1 MNMKKRDL
9 YYERIPTKLLR
20 EDIRLLGTFLGR
32 VIKDQEGDK
41 FFKLVEKL
49 RLISK
54 NSLFDKNKG
63 KAFLKTSNEI
73 KKLNS
78 LQTFKVTRAFS
89 HILNLMNLAESLDAS
104 RKLNEYDNPYFK
116 NKNQNLFVEDII
128 EALIKNKKISNN
140 KIYEQAKNLNIGIVL
155 TAHPTEVKRRTLI
168 QKYANLIDLLEQRH
182 LYKKYPSK
190 ITEIDRKL
198 YSEIAIIWKT
208 DELKRS
214 KPSPLDEAKWGLA
227 VIEDSLWD
235 TVPRVYKRLND
246 IFRKNLKKDLPRDFN
261 PIQFGSWMGGD
272 RDGNPNVTAEIT
284 KKVIL
289 YSRWQAAKLY
299 EKELTKLIQNLSMK
313 ECSPKIRKVT
323 GKTFEPYRVYLR
335 PIRDKIRSTHQLIED
350 HLTKKIPLDKNK
362 LLQDKNEILKP
373 LREVRES
380 LNLNKGQHI
389 GNADL
394 LDLIR
399 RVRCFG
405 VNLAK
410 LDIRQESSRHDK
422 LLKEIFKKKYEI
434 NYSNLKENNKINYLN
449 NLIKQKK
456 YFLDKLKITD
466 KENKEVWNTFKQIS
480 KEPSQCLGAY
490 VISMTSKASD
500 ILSVYFLQKQANT
513 KHFLR
518 VVPLFETLDDLRNAK
533 DIMENLFKLSWY
545 KKLINNK
552 QEIMIGYSDS
562 SKDAGKLSAS
572 WHQYKLQEEL
582 RDIAKK
588 YKIDLVFFHGRGGS
602 AGRGG
607 GPIQATLKSQPSN
620 TVNGKIRITDQGE
633 VIQQKYGY
641 KPLAEYNLCS
651 YIGAVM
657 DASLNPPPKSKENWR
672 DLIEK
677 MSEISTSAYRKN
689 LNQSEDFIRY
699 FKLVTPHK
707 SLGKLAIGS
716 RPTKRKN
723 IDNIQSLRA
732 IPWVFAWT
740 QIRLMLP
747 GWLGTTEAL
756 RYGSIKKFKNTLTDM
771 EKNWP
776 FFISTMDILDMVKSK
791 VDPEIS
797 VVYENNLADD
807 SLKRIGKKLR
817 FQFKTL
823 VKLHNKITPKE
834 VIKERKEFR
843 KALFVRNNYTDMLN
857 ILQASIMN
865 KLNNKKNNKLD
876 INFLNDALMT
886 SIAGIS
892 AAMKNTG

>member
-1 MNMKKRDL
+1 MKKRDL

-20 EDIRLLGTFLGR
+20 EDIRFLGTFLGK
-32 VIKDQEGDK
+32 VIKDQEGEA
-41 FFKLVEKL
+41 FFKIVERL
-49 RLISK
+49 RLLSKNTLLDKQKSKVFLKISK
-54 NSLFDKNKG
+54 
-63 KAFLKTSNEI
+63 EI
-73 KKLNS
+73 KKLPPE
-78 LQTFKVTRAFS
+78 LTFKITRAFL

-104 RKLNEYDNPYFK
+104 RKLNEHNNPYFK
-116 NKNQNLFVEDII
+116 NKNQNLFIEDII
-128 EALIKNKKISNN
+128 EGLFKNKSISNS
-140 KIYEQAKNLNIGIVL
+140 KIYEQAKNLDIGIVL

-168 QKYANLIDLLEQRH
+168 QKYANLIDLMEQRH

-190 ITEIDRKL
+190 VVEIDRKL
-198 YSEIAIIWKT
+198 YTEITIIWKT

-214 KPSPLDEAKWGLA
+214 KPSPLDEARWGLA

-235 TVPRVYKRLND
+235 TIPKVYKRLND
-246 IFRKNLKKDLPRDFN
+246 IFRKNLNKDLPRGFN

-272 RDGNPNVTAEIT
+272 RDGNPNVTAQVT

-289 YSRWQAAKLY
+289 FSRWQAAKLY
-299 EKELTKLIQNLSMK
+299 EKELTKLIQDLSMK
-313 ECSPKIRKVT
+313 ECSSKIKKIT

-335 PIRDKIRSTHQLIED
+335 PIRDKIRSTYKIIEN
-350 HLTKKIPLDKNK
+350 HLNNHEPLKEDE

-373 LREVRES
+373 LRDIRES
-380 LNLNKGQHI
+380 LNSNNSQHI
-389 GNADL
+389 ANSDL

-405 VNLAK
+405 INLAR
-410 LDIRQESSRHDK
+410 LDIRQESSRHEQ
-422 LLKEIFKKKYEI
+422 LLNEILKKKSKI
-434 NYSNLKENNKINYLN
+434 NFSNLNEQKKISLLN

-456 YFLDKLKITD
+456 YFLDKLNIIN
-466 KENKEVWNTFKQIS
+466 KENKEVWDTFKQIS
-480 KEPSQCLGAY
+480 KEPAQCLGAY

-500 ILSVYFLQKQANT
+500 ILAVYFLQKQAQT
-513 KHFLR
+513 KELLR
-518 VVPLFETLDDLRNAK
+518 VVPLFETLDDLKNAK
-533 DIMENLFKLSWY
+533 DVMENLFKLSWY
-545 KKLINNK
+545 RKLIKNQ
-552 QEIMIGYSDS
+552 QEVMIGYSDS

-582 RDIAKK
+582 RDLAKK

-657 DASLNPPPKSKENWR
+657 DASLNPPPRSKKNWR
-672 DLIEK
+672 NLIEK

-699 FKLVTPHK
+699 FKTVTPHK

-723 IDNIQSLRA
+723 VDNIQSLRA

-747 GWLGTTEAL
+747 AWLGTTEAL
-756 RYGSIKKFKNTLTDM
+756 RYGSIKKYSKTLTDM

-776 FFISTMDILDMVKSK
+776 YFVSTMDILDMVISK

-797 VVYENNLADD
+797 IIYENNLADD
-807 SLKRIGKKLR
+807 ALKRIGKKLR
-817 FQFKTL
+817 FQFDAL

-843 KALFVRNNYTDMLN
+843 KALFIRNNYTEMLN
-857 ILQASIMN
+857 ILQANIMN
-865 KLNNKKNNKLD
+865 KINNRKYKKQDKK
-876 INFLNDALMT
+876 FLNDALMT

>member
-1 MNMKKRDL
+1 MKKRDL

-20 EDIRLLGTFLGR
+20 EDIRFLGTILGK
-32 VIKDQEGDK
+32 VIKDQEGDV
-41 FFKLVEKL
+41 FFKIVERL
-49 RLISK
+49 RLLSKNTLLDKQKSKVFIKISK
-54 NSLFDKNKG
+54 
-63 KAFLKTSNEI
+63 EI
-73 KKLNS
+73 QKLS
-78 LQTFKVTRAFS
+78 PELTFKITRAFL

-104 RKLNEYDNPYFK
+104 RKLNEHNNPYFK
-116 NKNQNLFVEDII
+116 SKNQNLFIEDII
-128 EALIKNKKISNN
+128 EGLFKNKNISNS
-140 KIYEQAKNLNIGIVL
+140 KIYEQAKNLDIGIVL

-168 QKYANLIDLLEQRH
+168 QKYANLIDLMEQRH
-182 LYKKYPSK
+182 LFKKYPSK
-190 ITEIDRKL
+190 IVEIDRKL
-198 YSEIAIIWKT
+198 YTEITIIWKT

-214 KPSPLDEAKWGLA
+214 KPSPLDEARWGLA

-235 TVPRVYKRLND
+235 TIPKVYKRLND
-246 IFRKNLKKDLPRDFN
+246 IFRKNLNKDLPRGFN

-272 RDGNPNVTAEIT
+272 RDGNPNVTAQVT

-289 YSRWQAAKLY
+289 FSRWQAAKLY
-299 EKELTKLIQNLSMK
+299 EKELTKLIQDLSMK
-313 ECSPKIRKVT
+313 ECSSKIKKVT

-335 PIRDKIRSTHQLIED
+335 PIRDKIRSTYQIIEN
-350 HLTKKIPLDKNK
+350 HLNNHEPLKEDE

-373 LREVRES
+373 LRDIRES
-380 LNLNKGQHI
+380 LNSNNSQHI
-389 GNADL
+389 ANSDL

-405 VNLAK
+405 INLAR
-410 LDIRQESSRHDK
+410 LDIRQESSRHEQ
-422 LLKEIFKKKYEI
+422 LLNEILKKKYKI
-434 NYSNLKENNKINYLN
+434 NFSNLNEEKKINILN

-456 YFLDKLKITD
+456 YFLNKLNITN
-466 KENKEVWNTFKQIS
+466 KENKEVWDTFKQIS
-480 KEPSQCLGAY
+480 KEPTQCLGAY

-500 ILSVYFLQKQANT
+500 ILAVYFLQKQAQT
-513 KHFLR
+513 RELLR
-518 VVPLFETLDDLRNAK
+518 VVPLFETLDDLKNAK
-533 DIMENLFKLSWY
+533 DVMENLFKLSWY
-545 KKLINNK
+545 RKLIKNQ
-552 QEIMIGYSDS
+552 QEVMIGYSDS

-582 RDIAKK
+582 RDLARK

-651 YIGAVM
+651 YIGSVM
-657 DASLNPPPKSKENWR
+657 DASLNPPPRSKKNWR
-672 DLIEK
+672 NLIEK

-699 FKLVTPHK
+699 FKTVTPHK

-723 IDNIQSLRA
+723 VDNIQSLRA

-747 GWLGTTEAL
+747 AWLGTTEAL
-756 RYGSIKKFKNTLTDM
+756 RYGSIKKYSKTLTDM

-776 FFISTMDILDMVKSK
+776 YFVSTMDILDMVISK

-797 VVYENNLADD
+797 IIYENNLADKA
-807 SLKRIGKKLR
+807 LKRIGKKLR
-817 FQFKTL
+817 FQFDAL

-843 KALFVRNNYTDMLN
+843 KALFIRNNYTEMLN
-857 ILQASIMN
+857 ILQANIMN
-865 KLNNKKNNKLD
+865 KINNRKYKKQDKK
-876 INFLNDALMT
+876 FLNDALMT

>member
-1 MNMKKRDL
+1 MKKRDL

-20 EDIRLLGTFLGR
+20 EDIRFLGTFLGK
-32 VIKDQEGDK
+32 VIKDQEGEA
-41 FFKLVEKL
+41 FFKIVERL
-49 RLISK
+49 RLLSKNTLLDKQKSKVFLKISK
-54 NSLFDKNKG
+54 
-63 KAFLKTSNEI
+63 EI
-73 KKLNS
+73 KKLPPE
-78 LQTFKVTRAFS
+78 LTFKITRAFL

-104 RKLNEYDNPYFK
+104 RKLNEHNNPYFK
-116 NKNQNLFVEDII
+116 NKNQNLFIEDII
-128 EALIKNKKISNN
+128 EGLFKNKSISNS
-140 KIYEQAKNLNIGIVL
+140 KIYEQAKNLDIGIVL

-168 QKYANLIDLLEQRH
+168 QKYANLIDLMEQRH

-190 ITEIDRKL
+190 VVEIDRKL
-198 YSEIAIIWKT
+198 YTEITIIWKT

-214 KPSPLDEAKWGLA
+214 KPSPLDEARWGLA

-235 TVPRVYKRLND
+235 TIPKVYKRLND
-246 IFRKNLKKDLPRDFN
+246 IFRKNLNKDLPRGFN

-272 RDGNPNVTAEIT
+272 RDGNPNVTAQVT

-289 YSRWQAAKLY
+289 FSRWQAAKLY
-299 EKELTKLIQNLSMK
+299 EKELTKLIQDLSMK
-313 ECSPKIRKVT
+313 ECSPKIKKIT

-335 PIRDKIRSTHQLIED
+335 PIRDKIRSTYKIIEN
-350 HLTKKIPLDKNK
+350 HLNNHEPLKEDE

-373 LREVRES
+373 LRDIRES
-380 LNLNKGQHI
+380 LNSNNSQHI
-389 GNADL
+389 ANSDL

-405 VNLAK
+405 INLAR
-410 LDIRQESSRHDK
+410 LDIRQESSRHEQ
-422 LLKEIFKKKYEI
+422 LLNEILKKKSKI
-434 NYSNLKENNKINYLN
+434 NYSNLNEQKKISLLN

-456 YFLDKLKITD
+456 YFLDKLNIIN
-466 KENKEVWNTFKQIS
+466 KENKEVWDTFKQIS
-480 KEPSQCLGAY
+480 KEPAQCLGAY

-500 ILSVYFLQKQANT
+500 ILAVYFLQKQAQT
-513 KHFLR
+513 KELLR
-518 VVPLFETLDDLRNAK
+518 VVPLFETLDDLKNAK
-533 DIMENLFKLSWY
+533 DVMENLFKLSWY
-545 KKLINNK
+545 RKLIKNQ
-552 QEIMIGYSDS
+552 QEVMIGYSDS

-582 RDIAKK
+582 RDLAKK

-651 YIGAVM
+651 YIGSVM
-657 DASLNPPPKSKENWR
+657 DASLNPPPRSKKNWR
-672 DLIEK
+672 NLIEK

-699 FKLVTPHK
+699 FKTVTPHK

-723 IDNIQSLRA
+723 VDNIQSLRA

-747 GWLGTTEAL
+747 AWLGTTEAL
-756 RYGSIKKFKNTLTDM
+756 RYGSIKKYSKTLTDM

-776 FFISTMDILDMVKSK
+776 YFVSTMDILDMVISK

-797 VVYENNLADD
+797 IIYENNLADD
-807 SLKRIGKKLR
+807 ALKRIGKKLR
-817 FQFKTL
+817 FQFDAL

-843 KALFVRNNYTDMLN
+843 KALFIRNNYTEMLN
-857 ILQASIMN
+857 ILQANIMN
-865 KLNNKKNNKLD
+865 KINNRKYKKQDKK
-876 INFLNDALMT
+876 FLNDALMT

>member
-1 MNMKKRDL
+1 MKKRDL

-32 VIKDQEGDK
+32 VIRDQEGLTFYK
-41 FFKLVEKL
+41 IVERL
-49 RLISK
+49 RLLSK
-54 NSLFDKNKG
+54 NTLLDKNKS
-63 KAFLKTSNEI
+63 KVFLKVSKEV
-73 KKLNS
+73 KKLKPKDIFR
-78 LQTFKVTRAFS
+78 LTRSFS

-104 RKLNEYDNPYFK
+104 RKLNEYENPYFK
-116 NKNQNLFVEDII
+116 NKNQNIFIEDII
-128 EALIKNKKISNN
+128 KNLFKNRNISNN
-140 KIYEQAKNLNIGIVL
+140 KIYEQATKLNIGIVL

-168 QKYANLIDLLEQRH
+168 QKYANLIELMEQRH

-190 ITEIDRKL
+190 ILEIDRKI
-198 YSEIAIIWKT
+198 YTEITVIWKT

-235 TVPRVYKRLND
+235 TIPKVYKRLND
-246 IFRKNLKKDLPRDFN
+246 IFRKNLGKDLPRGYN

-272 RDGNPNVTAEIT
+272 RDGNPNVTADIT

-289 YSRWQAAKLY
+289 FSRWQAAKLY
-299 EKELTKLIQNLSMK
+299 EKELTKLIQDLSMK
-313 ECSPKIRKVT
+313 ECSPKIKKIA
-323 GKTFEPYRVYLR
+323 GNSFEPYRVYLR
-335 PIRDKIRSTHQLIED
+335 PIRDKIRLTYQLIEK
-350 HLTKKIPLDKNK
+350 HLNNNKSLNEKK
-362 LLQDKNEILKP
+362 LLKDKNEILKP

-380 LNLNKGQHI
+380 LNLNRGQHI
-389 GNADL
+389 ANADL

-405 VNLAK
+405 INLAR
-410 LDIRQESSRHDK
+410 LDIRQESSRHQK
-422 LLKEIFKKKYEI
+422 LIADVLNKKY
-434 NYSNLKENNKINYLN
+434 KINFSSLSESKKINLLN
-449 NLIKQKK
+449 LLIKQKK
-456 YFLDKLKITD
+456 YFINNLKIKHKD
-466 KENKEVWNTFKQIS
+466 NKEVWNTFKQIS
-480 KEPSQCLGAY
+480 KEPEQCMGAY

-500 ILSVYFLQKQANT
+500 ILSVYFLQKQAET
-513 KHFLR
+513 KNLLR
-518 VVPLFETLDDLRNAK
+518 VVPLFETLDDLKNAK
-533 DIMENLFKLSWY
+533 SVMENIFKLSWY
-545 KKLINNK
+545 RRLINHK
-552 QEIMIGYSDS
+552 QEVMIGYSDS

-582 RDIAKK
+582 RNLAKK

-607 GPIQATLKSQPSN
+607 GPIQATLKSQPAN

-657 DASLNPPPKSKENWR
+657 DASLNPPPKSKKNWR
-672 DLIEK
+672 VLIEK
-677 MSEISTSAYRKN
+677 MSEIATSAYRKN

-699 FKLVTPHK
+699 FKTVTPHK

-716 RPTKRKN
+716 RPAKRKN
-723 IDNIQSLRA
+723 VDNIQSLRA

-747 GWLGTTEAL
+747 AWLGTTEAL
-756 RYGSIKKFKNTLTDM
+756 RYGSIKKFSKTLTDM

-776 FFISTMDILDMVKSK
+776 YFVSTMDILDMVITK

-797 VVYENNLADD
+797 IIYENNLAD
-807 SLKRIGKKLR
+807 SALKRIGKKLR
-817 FQFKTL
+817 FQFDAL

-834 VIKERKEFR
+834 VFKERKEFR
-843 KALFVRNNYTDMLN
+843 KALFIRNNYTETLN
-857 ILQASIMN
+857 ILQATIMN
-865 KLNNKKNNKLD
+865 KINNNKYKKLD
-876 INFLNDALMT
+876 KKFIDDALMT

>member
-1 MNMKKRDL
+1 MKKRDL

-32 VIKDQEGDK
+32 VIRDQEGLTFYK
-41 FFKLVEKL
+41 IVERL
-49 RLISK
+49 RLLSK
-54 NSLFDKNKG
+54 NTLLDKNKS
-63 KAFLKTSNEI
+63 KVFLKVSKEV
-73 KKLNS
+73 KKLKPKDI
-78 LQTFKVTRAFS
+78 FRVTRSFS

-104 RKLNEYDNPYFK
+104 RKLNEYENPYFK
-116 NKNQNLFVEDII
+116 NKNQNIFIEDIVKN
-128 EALIKNKKISNN
+128 LFKNKNISNN
-140 KIYEQAKNLNIGIVL
+140 KIYKQATKLDIGIVL

-168 QKYANLIDLLEQRH
+168 QKYANLIELMEQRH

-190 ITEIDRKL
+190 ILEIDRKI
-198 YSEIAIIWKT
+198 YTEITVIWKT

-235 TVPRVYKRLND
+235 TIPKVYKRLND
-246 IFRKNLKKDLPRDFN
+246 IFRKNLGKDLPRGYS

-272 RDGNPNVTAEIT
+272 RDGNPNVTADIT

-289 YSRWQAAKLY
+289 FSRWQAAKLY
-299 EKELTKLIQNLSMK
+299 EKELTKLIQDLSMK
-313 ECSPKIRKVT
+313 ECSPKIKKIT
-323 GKTFEPYRVYLR
+323 GNSFEPYRVYLR
-335 PIRDKIRSTHQLIED
+335 PIRDKIRLTYQLIEK
-350 HLTKKIPLDKNK
+350 HLNNNESLNEKK
-362 LLQDKNEILKP
+362 LLKDKNEILKP

-380 LNLNKGQHI
+380 LNLNRGQHI
-389 GNADL
+389 ANADL

-405 VNLAK
+405 INLAR
-410 LDIRQESSRHDK
+410 LDIRQESTRHQK
-422 LLKEIFKKKYEI
+422 LIADVLDKKY
-434 NYSNLKENNKINYLN
+434 KINFSSLSESKKINLLN
-449 NLIKQKK
+449 LLIKQKK
-456 YFLDKLKITD
+456 YFINNLKIKHKD
-466 KENKEVWNTFKQIS
+466 NKEVWNTFKQIS
-480 KEPSQCLGAY
+480 KEPEQCMGAY

-500 ILSVYFLQKQANT
+500 ILSVYFLQKQAET
-513 KHFLR
+513 KNLLR
-518 VVPLFETLDDLRNAK
+518 VVPLFETLDDLKNAK
-533 DIMENLFKLSWY
+533 SVMENIFKLSWY
-545 KKLINNK
+545 RRLINHK
-552 QEIMIGYSDS
+552 QEVMIGYSDS

-582 RDIAKK
+582 RNLAKK

-607 GPIQATLKSQPSN
+607 GPIQATLKSQPAN

-657 DASLNPPPKSKENWR
+657 DASLNPPPKSKKNWR
-672 DLIEK
+672 ELIEK
-677 MSEISTSAYRKN
+677 MSEIATSAYRKN

-699 FKLVTPHK
+699 FKTVTPHK

-723 IDNIQSLRA
+723 VDNIQSLRA

-747 GWLGTTEAL
+747 AWLGTTEAL
-756 RYGSIKKFKNTLTDM
+756 RYGSIKKFSKTLTDM

-776 FFISTMDILDMVKSK
+776 YFVSTMDILDMVITK

-797 VVYENNLADD
+797 IIYENNLAD
-807 SLKRIGKKLR
+807 SALKRIGKKLR
-817 FQFKTL
+817 FQFDAL

-834 VIKERKEFR
+834 ILKERKKFR
-843 KALFVRNNYTDMLN
+843 KALFIRNNYTETLN
-857 ILQASIMN
+857 ILQANIMN
-865 KLNNKKNNKLD
+865 KINNNKYKKLD
-876 INFLNDALMT
+876 KKFLDDALMT

>member
-1 MNMKKRDL
+1 MKKRDL

-32 VIKDQEGDK
+32 VIRDQEGLAFYK
-41 FFKLVEKL
+41 IVERL
-49 RLISK
+49 RLLSK
-54 NSLFDKNKG
+54 NTLLDKNKS
-63 KAFLKTSNEI
+63 KVFLKVSKEV
-73 KKLNS
+73 KKLKPKDI
-78 LQTFKVTRAFS
+78 FRVTRSFS

-104 RKLNEYDNPYFK
+104 RKLNEYENPYFK
-116 NKNQNLFVEDII
+116 NKNQNIFIEDII
-128 EALIKNKKISNN
+128 KNLFKNRNISNN
-140 KIYEQAKNLNIGIVL
+140 KIYKQATKLDIGIVL

-168 QKYANLIDLLEQRH
+168 QKYANLIELMEQRH

-190 ITEIDRKL
+190 ILEIDRKI
-198 YSEIAIIWKT
+198 YTEITVIWKT

-235 TVPRVYKRLND
+235 TIPKVYKRLND
-246 IFRKNLKKDLPRDFN
+246 IFRKNLGKDLPRGYN

-272 RDGNPNVTAEIT
+272 RDGNPNVTADVT

-289 YSRWQAAKLY
+289 FSRWQAAKLY
-299 EKELTKLIQNLSMK
+299 EKELTKLIQDLSMK
-313 ECSPKIRKVT
+313 ECSLKIKKIA
-323 GKTFEPYRVYLR
+323 GNSFEPYRVYLR
-335 PIRDKIRSTHQLIED
+335 PIRDKIRLTYQLIEK
-350 HLTKKIPLDKNK
+350 HLNNNKSLNEKK
-362 LLQDKNEILKP
+362 LLTDKNEILKP

-380 LNLNKGQHI
+380 LNLNRGQHI
-389 GNADL
+389 ANADL

-405 VNLAK
+405 INLAR
-410 LDIRQESSRHDK
+410 LDIRQESSRHQK
-422 LLKEIFKKKYEI
+422 LISDVLNKKY
-434 NYSNLKENNKINYLN
+434 KINFSSLSESKKINLLN
-449 NLIKQKK
+449 SLIKQKK
-456 YFLDKLKITD
+456 YFINNLKIKHKD
-466 KENKEVWNTFKQIS
+466 NKEVWNTFKQIS
-480 KEPSQCLGAY
+480 KEPEQCMGAY

-500 ILSVYFLQKQANT
+500 ILSVYFLQKQAET
-513 KHFLR
+513 KNLLR
-518 VVPLFETLDDLRNAK
+518 VVPLFETLDDLKNAK
-533 DIMENLFKLSWY
+533 SVMENIFKLSWY
-545 KKLINNK
+545 RRLINHK
-552 QEIMIGYSDS
+552 QEVMIGYSDS

-582 RDIAKK
+582 RNLAKK

-607 GPIQATLKSQPSN
+607 GPIQATLKSQPAN

-657 DASLNPPPKSKENWR
+657 DASLNPPPKSKKNWR
-672 DLIEK
+672 VLIEK
-677 MSEISTSAYRKN
+677 MSEIATSSYRKN

-699 FKLVTPHK
+699 FKTVTPHK

-716 RPTKRKN
+716 RPAKRKN
-723 IDNIQSLRA
+723 VDNIQSLRA

-747 GWLGTTEAL
+747 AWLGTTEAL
-756 RYGSIKKFKNTLTDM
+756 RYGSIKKFSKTLTDM

-776 FFISTMDILDMVKSK
+776 YFVSTMDILDMVITK

-797 VVYENNLADD
+797 IIYENNLAD
-807 SLKRIGKKLR
+807 SALKRIGKKLR
-817 FQFKTL
+817 FQFDAL

-834 VIKERKEFR
+834 VFKERKEFR
-843 KALFVRNNYTDMLN
+843 KALFIRNNYTETLN
-857 ILQASIMN
+857 ILQATIMN
-865 KLNNKKNNKLD
+865 KINNNKYKKLD
-876 INFLNDALMT
+876 KKFIDDALMT

>member
-1 MNMKKRDL
+1 MKKRDL

-32 VIKDQEGDK
+32 VIKDQEGED
-41 FFKLVEKL
+41 FFNIVEKL
-49 RLISK
+49 RLLSK
-54 NSLFDKNKG
+54 NTLLDKNK
-63 KAFLKTSNEI
+63 KKVFSKISKEI
-73 KKLNS
+73 KRLNP
-78 LQTFKVTRAFS
+78 QKTFKITRSFS

-104 RKLNEYDNPYFK
+104 RKLNEYENPYFK
-116 NKNQNLFVEDII
+116 NKNQNLFIEDII
-128 EALIKNKKISNN
+128 KNLFKNKKISNN

-168 QKYANLIDLLEQRH
+168 QKYANLIKLTEERH
-182 LYKKYPSK
+182 LFKKYPSK
-190 ITEIDRKL
+190 IIEIDRKI
-198 YSEIAIIWKT
+198 YTEITIIWKT

-235 TVPRVYKRLND
+235 TIPKVYKRLND
-246 IFRKNLKKDLPRDFN
+246 IFRKNLKKDLPRGFN

-272 RDGNPNVTAEIT
+272 RDGNPNVTSEVT

-289 YSRWQAAKLY
+289 FSRWQAAKLY
-299 EKELTKLIQNLSMK
+299 EKEFTKLIQDLSMK
-313 ECSPKIRKVT
+313 ECSTQIQKVT

-335 PIRDKIRSTHQLIED
+335 PIRDKIRLTHQSIEN
-350 HLTKKIPLDKNK
+350 HLTKNVPLINNR
-362 LLQDKNEILKP
+362 LLQDKNEILQP
-373 LREVRES
+373 LRIVRDS
-380 LNLNKGQHI
+380 LNLNHGQLI
-389 GNADL
+389 ANSDL

-405 VNLAK
+405 INLAK
-410 LDIRQESSRHDK
+410 VDIRQESSRHEK
-422 LLKEIFKKKYEI
+422 LVNFSINKKF
-434 NYSNLKENNKINYLN
+434 NINYLN
-449 NLIKQKK
+449 LNENKKLNLLNKLIKQKK
-456 YFLDKLKITD
+456 YFIDRLIIRD

-480 KEPSQCLGAY
+480 KEPDQCLGAY
-490 VISMTSKASD
+490 IISMTSKASD
-500 ILSVYFLQKQANT
+500 ILSVYLLQKQAQT
-513 KHFLR
+513 KNLLR
-518 VVPLFETLDDLRNAK
+518 VVPLFETLEDLKNAK
-533 DIMENLFKLSWY
+533 DIMQSLFKLSWY
-545 KKLINNK
+545 RKLINNK
-552 QEIMIGYSDS
+552 QEVMIGYSDS

-582 RDIAKK
+582 RNLAKK

-607 GPIQATLKSQPSN
+607 GPIQATLKSQPAN

-657 DASLNPPPKSKENWR
+657 DASLNPPPKSKKKWR
-672 DLIEK
+672 DLIQK

-699 FKLVTPHK
+699 FKTVTPHK

-723 IDNIQSLRA
+723 VDNIQSLRA

-747 GWLGTTEAL
+747 AWLGTTEAL
-756 RYGSIKKFKNTLTDM
+756 RYGSIKKFSKTLTDM

-776 FFISTMDILDMVKSK
+776 YFVSTMDILDMVISK

-797 VVYENNLADD
+797 IIYENNLADEA
-807 SLKRIGKKLR
+807 LKRIGKKLR
-817 FQFKTL
+817 FQFKAL

-834 VIKERKEFR
+834 VFKERKEFR
-843 KALFVRNNYTDMLN
+843 KALFIRNNYTEMLN
-857 ILQASIMN
+857 ILQANIMN
-865 KLNNKKNNKLD
+865 KINNKKYKELD
-876 INFLNDALMT
+876 KKFLDDALMT

>member
-1 MNMKKRDL
+1 MKKRDL

-32 VIKDQEGDK
+32 VIRDQEGLTFYK
-41 FFKLVEKL
+41 IVERL
-49 RLISK
+49 RLLSK
-54 NSLFDKNKG
+54 NTLLDKNKS
-63 KAFLKTSNEI
+63 KVFLKVSKEV
-73 KKLNS
+73 KKLKPKDI
-78 LQTFKVTRAFS
+78 FRVTRSFS

-104 RKLNEYDNPYFK
+104 RKLNEYENPYFK
-116 NKNQNLFVEDII
+116 NKNQNIFIEDII
-128 EALIKNKKISNN
+128 KNLFKDRNISNK
-140 KIYEQAKNLNIGIVL
+140 KIYEQATKLDIGIVL

-168 QKYANLIDLLEQRH
+168 QKYANLIELMEQRH

-190 ITEIDRKL
+190 ILEIDRKI
-198 YSEIAIIWKT
+198 YTEITVIWKT

-235 TVPRVYKRLND
+235 TIPKVYKRLND
-246 IFRKNLKKDLPRDFN
+246 IFRKNLGKDLPRGYS

-272 RDGNPNVTAEIT
+272 RDGNPNVTADIT

-289 YSRWQAAKLY
+289 FSRWQAAKLY
-299 EKELTKLIQNLSMK
+299 EKELTKLIQDLSMK
-313 ECSPKIRKVT
+313 ECSPKIKKIT
-323 GKTFEPYRVYLR
+323 GNSFEPYRVYLR
-335 PIRDKIRSTHQLIED
+335 PIRDKIRLTYQLIEK
-350 HLTKKIPLDKNK
+350 HLNNNESLNEKK
-362 LLQDKNEILKP
+362 LLKDKNEILKP

-380 LNLNKGQHI
+380 LNLNRGQHI
-389 GNADL
+389 ANADL

-405 VNLAK
+405 INLAR
-410 LDIRQESSRHDK
+410 LDIRQESSRHQK
-422 LLKEIFKKKYEI
+422 LIADVLNKKY
-434 NYSNLKENNKINYLN
+434 KINFSILSESKKINLLN
-449 NLIKQKK
+449 LLIKQKK
-456 YFLDKLKITD
+456 YFINNLKIKHKD
-466 KENKEVWNTFKQIS
+466 NKEVWNTFKQIS
-480 KEPSQCLGAY
+480 KEPEQCMGAY

-500 ILSVYFLQKQANT
+500 ILSVYFLQKQAET
-513 KHFLR
+513 KNLLR
-518 VVPLFETLDDLRNAK
+518 VVPLFETLDDLKNAK
-533 DIMENLFKLSWY
+533 SVMENIFKLSWY
-545 KKLINNK
+545 RKLINHK
-552 QEIMIGYSDS
+552 QEVMIGYSDS

-582 RDIAKK
+582 RNLAKK

-607 GPIQATLKSQPSN
+607 GPIQATLKSQPAN

-657 DASLNPPPKSKENWR
+657 DASLNPPPKSKKNWR
-672 DLIEK
+672 ELIEK
-677 MSEISTSAYRKN
+677 MSEIATSAYRKN

-699 FKLVTPHK
+699 FKTVTPHK

-723 IDNIQSLRA
+723 VDNIQSLRA

-747 GWLGTTEAL
+747 AWLGTTEAL
-756 RYGSIKKFKNTLTDM
+756 RYGSIKKFSKTLTDM

-776 FFISTMDILDMVKSK
+776 YFVSTMDILDMVITK

-797 VVYENNLADD
+797 IIYENNLAD
-807 SLKRIGKKLR
+807 SALKRIGKKLR
-817 FQFKTL
+817 FQFDAL

-834 VIKERKEFR
+834 VFKERKEFR
-843 KALFVRNNYTDMLN
+843 KALFIRNNYTETLN
-857 ILQASIMN
+857 ILQANIMN
-865 KLNNKKNNKLD
+865 KINNNKYKKLD
-876 INFLNDALMT
+876 KKFLDDALMT

>member
-313 ECSPKIRKVT
+313 ECSPKIRKAT

-362 LLQDKNEILKP
+362 LLKDKNEILKP

-434 NYSNLKENNKINYLN
+434 NYSNLKENKKINYLN

-776 FFISTMDILDMVKSK
+776 FFISTMDILDMVISK

>member
-1 MNMKKRDL
+1 MKKRDL

-32 VIKDQEGDK
+32 VIRDQEGLAFYK
-41 FFKLVEKL
+41 IVERL
-49 RLISK
+49 RLLSK
-54 NSLFDKNKG
+54 NTLLDKNKS
-63 KAFLKTSNEI
+63 KVFLKVSKEV
-73 KKLNS
+73 KKLKPKDIFR
-78 LQTFKVTRAFS
+78 LTRSFS

-104 RKLNEYDNPYFK
+104 RKLNEYENPYFK
-116 NKNQNLFVEDII
+116 NKNQNIFIEDII
-128 EALIKNKKISNN
+128 KNLFKNRNISNN
-140 KIYEQAKNLNIGIVL
+140 KIYEQATKLDIGIVL

-168 QKYANLIDLLEQRH
+168 QKYANLIELMEQRH

-190 ITEIDRKL
+190 ILEIDRKI
-198 YSEIAIIWKT
+198 YTEITVIWKT

-235 TVPRVYKRLND
+235 TIPKVYKRLND
-246 IFRKNLKKDLPRDFN
+246 IFRKNLGKDLPRGYN

-272 RDGNPNVTAEIT
+272 RDGNPNVTADVT

-289 YSRWQAAKLY
+289 FSRWQAAKLY
-299 EKELTKLIQNLSMK
+299 EKELTKLIQDLSMK
-313 ECSPKIRKVT
+313 ECSPKIKKIA
-323 GKTFEPYRVYLR
+323 GNSFEPYRVYLR
-335 PIRDKIRSTHQLIED
+335 PIRDKIRLTYQLIEK
-350 HLTKKIPLDKNK
+350 HLNNNKSLNEKK
-362 LLQDKNEILKP
+362 LLTDKNEILKP

-380 LNLNKGQHI
+380 LNLNRGQHI
-389 GNADL
+389 ANADL

-405 VNLAK
+405 INLAR
-410 LDIRQESSRHDK
+410 LDIRQESSRHQK
-422 LLKEIFKKKYEI
+422 LISDVLNKKY
-434 NYSNLKENNKINYLN
+434 KINFSSLSESKKINLLN
-449 NLIKQKK
+449 SLIKQKK
-456 YFLDKLKITD
+456 YFINNLKIKHKD
-466 KENKEVWNTFKQIS
+466 NKEVWNTFKQIS
-480 KEPSQCLGAY
+480 KEPEQCMGAY

-500 ILSVYFLQKQANT
+500 ILSVYFLQKQAET
-513 KHFLR
+513 KNLLR
-518 VVPLFETLDDLRNAK
+518 VVPLFETLDDLKNAK
-533 DIMENLFKLSWY
+533 SVMENIFKLSWY
-545 KKLINNK
+545 RRLINHK
-552 QEIMIGYSDS
+552 QEVMIGYSDS

-582 RDIAKK
+582 RNLAKK

-607 GPIQATLKSQPSN
+607 GPIQATLKSQPAN

-657 DASLNPPPKSKENWR
+657 DASLNPPPKSKKNWR
-672 DLIEK
+672 ELIEK
-677 MSEISTSAYRKN
+677 MSEIATSSYRKN

-699 FKLVTPHK
+699 FKTVTPHK

-716 RPTKRKN
+716 RPAKRKN
-723 IDNIQSLRA
+723 VDNIQSLRA

-747 GWLGTTEAL
+747 AWLGTTEAL
-756 RYGSIKKFKNTLTDM
+756 RYGSIKKFSKTLTDM

-776 FFISTMDILDMVKSK
+776 YFVSTMDILDMVITK

-797 VVYENNLADD
+797 IIYENNLAD
-807 SLKRIGKKLR
+807 SALKRIGKKLR
-817 FQFKTL
+817 FQFDAL

-834 VIKERKEFR
+834 VFKERKEFR
-843 KALFVRNNYTDMLN
+843 KALFIRNNYTETLN
-857 ILQASIMN
+857 ILQATIMN
-865 KLNNKKNNKLD
+865 KINNNKYKKLD
-876 INFLNDALMT
+876 KKFIDDALMT

>member
-1 MNMKKRDL
+1 MKKRDL

-32 VIKDQEGDK
+32 VIRDQEGLAFYK
-41 FFKLVEKL
+41 IVERL
-49 RLISK
+49 RLLSK
-54 NSLFDKNKG
+54 NTLLDKNKS
-63 KAFLKTSNEI
+63 KVFLKVSKEV
-73 KKLNS
+73 KKLKPKDIFR
-78 LQTFKVTRAFS
+78 LTRSFS

-104 RKLNEYDNPYFK
+104 RKLNEYENPYFK
-116 NKNQNLFVEDII
+116 NKNQNIFIEDII
-128 EALIKNKKISNN
+128 KNLFKNRNISNN
-140 KIYEQAKNLNIGIVL
+140 KIYEQATKLDIGIVL

-168 QKYANLIDLLEQRH
+168 QKYANLIELMEQRH
-182 LYKKYPSK
+182 LYKKYPTK
-190 ITEIDRKL
+190 ILEIDRKI
-198 YSEIAIIWKT
+198 YTEITVIWKT

-235 TVPRVYKRLND
+235 TIPKVYKRLND
-246 IFRKNLKKDLPRDFN
+246 IFRKNLGKDLPRGYN

-272 RDGNPNVTAEIT
+272 RDGNPNVTADVT

-289 YSRWQAAKLY
+289 FSRWQAAKLY
-299 EKELTKLIQNLSMK
+299 EKELTKLIQDLSMK
-313 ECSPKIRKVT
+313 ECSPKIKKIA
-323 GKTFEPYRVYLR
+323 GNSFEPYRVYLR
-335 PIRDKIRSTHQLIED
+335 PIRDKIRLTYQLIEK
-350 HLTKKIPLDKNK
+350 HLNNNKSLNEKK
-362 LLQDKNEILKP
+362 LLTDKNEILKP

-380 LNLNKGQHI
+380 LNLNRGQHI
-389 GNADL
+389 ANADL

-405 VNLAK
+405 INLAR
-410 LDIRQESSRHDK
+410 LDIRQESSRHQK
-422 LLKEIFKKKYEI
+422 LISDVLNKKY
-434 NYSNLKENNKINYLN
+434 KINFSSLSESKKINLLN
-449 NLIKQKK
+449 LLIKQKK
-456 YFLDKLKITD
+456 YFINNLKIKHKD
-466 KENKEVWNTFKQIS
+466 NKEVWNTFKQIS
-480 KEPSQCLGAY
+480 KEPEQCMGAY

-500 ILSVYFLQKQANT
+500 ILSVYFLQKQAET
-513 KHFLR
+513 KNLLR
-518 VVPLFETLDDLRNAK
+518 VVPLFETLDDLKNAK
-533 DIMENLFKLSWY
+533 SVMENIFKLSWY
-545 KKLINNK
+545 RRLINHK
-552 QEIMIGYSDS
+552 QEVMIGYSDS

-582 RDIAKK
+582 RNLAKK

-607 GPIQATLKSQPSN
+607 GPIQATLKSQPAN

-657 DASLNPPPKSKENWR
+657 DASLNPPPKSKKNWR
-672 DLIEK
+672 KLIEK
-677 MSEISTSAYRKN
+677 MSEIATSAYRKN

-699 FKLVTPHK
+699 FKTVTPHK

-723 IDNIQSLRA
+723 VDNIQSLRA

-747 GWLGTTEAL
+747 AWLGTTEAL
-756 RYGSIKKFKNTLTDM
+756 RYGSIKKFSKTLTDM

-776 FFISTMDILDMVKSK
+776 YFVSTMDILDMVITK

-797 VVYENNLADD
+797 VIYENNLAD
-807 SLKRIGKKLR
+807 SALKRIGKKLR
-817 FQFKTL
+817 FQFDAL

-834 VIKERKEFR
+834 VFKERKEFR
-843 KALFVRNNYTDMLN
+843 KALFIRNNYTETLN
-857 ILQASIMN
+857 ILQATIMN
-865 KLNNKKNNKLD
+865 KINNNKYKKLD
-876 INFLNDALMT
+876 KKFLDDALMT

>member
-1 MNMKKRDL
+1 MKKRDL

-32 VIKDQEGDK
+32 VIRDQEGLAFYK
-41 FFKLVEKL
+41 IVERL
-49 RLISK
+49 RLLSK
-54 NSLFDKNKG
+54 NTLLDKNKS
-63 KAFLKTSNEI
+63 KVFLKVSKEV
-73 KKLNS
+73 KKLKPKDIFR
-78 LQTFKVTRAFS
+78 LTRSFS

-104 RKLNEYDNPYFK
+104 RKLNEYENPYFK
-116 NKNQNLFVEDII
+116 NKNQNIFIEDII
-128 EALIKNKKISNN
+128 KNLFKNRNISNN
-140 KIYEQAKNLNIGIVL
+140 KIYEQATKLDIGIVL

-168 QKYANLIDLLEQRH
+168 QKYANLIELMEQRH
-182 LYKKYPSK
+182 LYKKYPTK
-190 ITEIDRKL
+190 ILEIDRKI
-198 YSEIAIIWKT
+198 YTEITVIWKT

-235 TVPRVYKRLND
+235 TIPKVYKRLND
-246 IFRKNLKKDLPRDFN
+246 IFRKNLGKDLPRGYN

-272 RDGNPNVTAEIT
+272 RDGNPNVTADVT

-289 YSRWQAAKLY
+289 FSRWQAAKLY
-299 EKELTKLIQNLSMK
+299 EKELTKLIQDLSMK
-313 ECSPKIRKVT
+313 ECSPRIKKIA
-323 GKTFEPYRVYLR
+323 GNSFEPYRVYLR
-335 PIRDKIRSTHQLIED
+335 PIRDKIRLTYQLIEK
-350 HLTKKIPLDKNK
+350 HLNNNKSLNEKK
-362 LLQDKNEILKP
+362 LLTDKNEILKP

-380 LNLNKGQHI
+380 LNLNLGQHI
-389 GNADL
+389 ANGDL

-405 VNLAK
+405 INLAR
-410 LDIRQESSRHDK
+410 LDIRQESSRHQK
-422 LLKEIFKKKYEI
+422 LIAEVLNKKYKTNFSSLSE
-434 NYSNLKENNKINYLN
+434 SKKINLLN
-449 NLIKQKK
+449 LLIKQKK
-456 YFLDKLKITD
+456 YFINNLKIKHKD
-466 KENKEVWNTFKQIS
+466 NKEVWNTFKQIS
-480 KEPSQCLGAY
+480 KEPEQCMGAY

-500 ILSVYFLQKQANT
+500 ILSVYFLQKQAET
-513 KHFLR
+513 KNLLR
-518 VVPLFETLDDLRNAK
+518 VVPLFETLDDLKNAK
-533 DIMENLFKLSWY
+533 SVMENIFKLSWY
-545 KKLINNK
+545 RRLINHK
-552 QEIMIGYSDS
+552 QEVMIGYSDS

-582 RDIAKK
+582 RNLAKK

-607 GPIQATLKSQPSN
+607 GPIQATLKSQPAN

-657 DASLNPPPKSKENWR
+657 DASLNPPPKSKKSWR
-672 DLIEK
+672 KLIEK
-677 MSEISTSAYRKN
+677 MSEIATSAYRKN

-699 FKLVTPHK
+699 FKTVTPHK

-716 RPTKRKN
+716 RPAKRKN

-747 GWLGTTEAL
+747 AWLGTTEAL
-756 RYGSIKKFKNTLTDM
+756 RYGSIKKFSKTLTDM

-776 FFISTMDILDMVKSK
+776 YFVSTMDILDMVITK

-797 VVYENNLADD
+797 IIYENNLAD
-807 SLKRIGKKLR
+807 SALKRIGKKLR
-817 FQFKTL
+817 FQFDAL

-834 VIKERKEFR
+834 VFKERKEFR
-843 KALFVRNNYTDMLN
+843 KALFIRNNYTETLN
-857 ILQASIMN
+857 ILQANIMN
-865 KLNNKKNNKLD
+865 KINNNKYKKLD
-876 INFLNDALMT
+876 KKFLDEALMT

>member
-1 MNMKKRDL
+1 MKKRDL

-20 EDIRLLGTFLGR
+20 EDIRFLGTFLGK
-32 VIKDQEGDK
+32 VIKDQEGEA
-41 FFKLVEKL
+41 FFKIVERL
-49 RLISK
+49 RLLSKNTLLDKQKSKVFLKISK
-54 NSLFDKNKG
+54 
-63 KAFLKTSNEI
+63 EI
-73 KKLNS
+73 KKLPPE
-78 LQTFKVTRAFS
+78 LTFKITRAFL

-104 RKLNEYDNPYFK
+104 RKLNEHNNPYFK
-116 NKNQNLFVEDII
+116 NKNQNLFIEDII
-128 EALIKNKKISNN
+128 EGLFKNKSISNS
-140 KIYEQAKNLNIGIVL
+140 KIYEQAKNLDIGIVL

-168 QKYANLIDLLEQRH
+168 QKYANLINLMEQRH

-190 ITEIDRKL
+190 VVEIDRKL
-198 YSEIAIIWKT
+198 YTEITIIWKT

-214 KPSPLDEAKWGLA
+214 KPSPLDEARWGLA

-235 TVPRVYKRLND
+235 TIPKVYKRLND
-246 IFRKNLKKDLPRDFN
+246 IFRKNLNKDLPRGFN

-272 RDGNPNVTAEIT
+272 RDGNPNVTAQVT

-289 YSRWQAAKLY
+289 FSRWQAAKLY
-299 EKELTKLIQNLSMK
+299 EKELTKLIQDLSMK
-313 ECSPKIRKVT
+313 ECSSKIKKIT

-335 PIRDKIRSTHQLIED
+335 PIRDKIRSTYKIIEN
-350 HLTKKIPLDKNK
+350 HLNNHEPLKEDE

-373 LREVRES
+373 LRDIRES
-380 LNLNKGQHI
+380 LNSNNSQHI
-389 GNADL
+389 ANSDL

-405 VNLAK
+405 INLAR
-410 LDIRQESSRHDK
+410 LDIRQESSRHEQ
-422 LLKEIFKKKYEI
+422 LLNEILKKKSKI
-434 NYSNLKENNKINYLN
+434 NYSNLNEQKKISLLN

-456 YFLDKLKITD
+456 YFLDKLNIIN
-466 KENKEVWNTFKQIS
+466 KENKEVWDTFKQIS
-480 KEPSQCLGAY
+480 KEPAQCLGAY

-500 ILSVYFLQKQANT
+500 ILAVYFLQKQAQT
-513 KHFLR
+513 KELLR
-518 VVPLFETLDDLRNAK
+518 VVPLFETLDDLKNAK
-533 DIMENLFKLSWY
+533 DVMENLFKLSWY
-545 KKLINNK
+545 RKLIKNQ
-552 QEIMIGYSDS
+552 QEVMIGYSDS

-582 RDIAKK
+582 RDLAKK

-657 DASLNPPPKSKENWR
+657 DASLNPPPRSKKNWR
-672 DLIEK
+672 NLIEK

-699 FKLVTPHK
+699 FKTVTPHK

-723 IDNIQSLRA
+723 VDNIQSLRA

-747 GWLGTTEAL
+747 AWLGTTEAL
-756 RYGSIKKFKNTLTDM
+756 RYGSIKKYSKTLTDM

-776 FFISTMDILDMVKSK
+776 YFVSTMDILDMVISK

-797 VVYENNLADD
+797 IIYENNLADD
-807 SLKRIGKKLR
+807 ALKRIGKKLR
-817 FQFKTL
+817 FQFDAL

-843 KALFVRNNYTDMLN
+843 KALFIRNNYTEMLN
-857 ILQASIMN
+857 ILQANIMN
-865 KLNNKKNNKLD
+865 KINNRKYKKQDKK
-876 INFLNDALMT
+876 FLNDALMT

>member
-1 MNMKKRDL
+1 MKKRDL

-20 EDIRLLGTFLGR
+20 EDIRFLGTILGK
-32 VIKDQEGDK
+32 VIKDQEGDV
-41 FFKLVEKL
+41 FFKIVERL
-49 RLISK
+49 RLLSKNTLLDKQKSKVFIKISK
-54 NSLFDKNKG
+54 
-63 KAFLKTSNEI
+63 EI
-73 KKLNS
+73 QKLS
-78 LQTFKVTRAFS
+78 PKLTFKITRAFL

-104 RKLNEYDNPYFK
+104 RKLNEHNNPYFK
-116 NKNQNLFVEDII
+116 SKNQNLFIEDII
-128 EALIKNKKISNN
+128 EGLFKNKNISNS
-140 KIYEQAKNLNIGIVL
+140 KIYEQAKNLDIGIVL

-168 QKYANLIDLLEQRH
+168 QKYANLIDLMEQRH
-182 LYKKYPSK
+182 LFKKYPSK
-190 ITEIDRKL
+190 IVEIDRKL
-198 YSEIAIIWKT
+198 YTEITIIWKT

-214 KPSPLDEAKWGLA
+214 KPSPLDEARWGLA

-235 TVPRVYKRLND
+235 TIPKVYKRLND
-246 IFRKNLKKDLPRDFN
+246 IFRKNLNKDLPRGFN

-272 RDGNPNVTAEIT
+272 RDGNPNVTAQVT

-289 YSRWQAAKLY
+289 FSRWQAAKLY
-299 EKELTKLIQNLSMK
+299 EKELTKLIQDLSMK
-313 ECSPKIRKVT
+313 ECSSKIKKVT

-335 PIRDKIRSTHQLIED
+335 PIRDKIRSTYQIIEN
-350 HLTKKIPLDKNK
+350 HLNNHEPLKEDE

-373 LREVRES
+373 LRDIRES
-380 LNLNKGQHI
+380 LNSNNSQHI
-389 GNADL
+389 ANSDL

-405 VNLAK
+405 INLAR
-410 LDIRQESSRHDK
+410 LDIRQESSRHEQ
-422 LLKEIFKKKYEI
+422 LLNEILKKKYKI
-434 NYSNLKENNKINYLN
+434 NFSNLNEEKKINILN

-456 YFLDKLKITD
+456 YFLNKLNITN
-466 KENKEVWNTFKQIS
+466 KENKEVWDTFKQIS
-480 KEPSQCLGAY
+480 KEPTQCLGAY

-500 ILSVYFLQKQANT
+500 ILAVYFLQKQAQT
-513 KHFLR
+513 RELLR
-518 VVPLFETLDDLRNAK
+518 VVPLFETLDDLKNAK
-533 DIMENLFKLSWY
+533 DVMENLFKLSWY
-545 KKLINNK
+545 RKLIKNQ
-552 QEIMIGYSDS
+552 QEVMIGYSDS

-582 RDIAKK
+582 RDLARK

-651 YIGAVM
+651 YIGSVM
-657 DASLNPPPKSKENWR
+657 DASLNPPPRSKKNWR
-672 DLIEK
+672 NLIEK

-699 FKLVTPHK
+699 FKTVTPHK

-723 IDNIQSLRA
+723 VDNIQSLRA

-747 GWLGTTEAL
+747 AWLGTTEAL
-756 RYGSIKKFKNTLTDM
+756 RYGSIKKYSKTLTDM

-776 FFISTMDILDMVKSK
+776 YFVSTMDILDMVISK

-797 VVYENNLADD
+797 IIYENNLADKA
-807 SLKRIGKKLR
+807 LKRIGKKLR
-817 FQFKTL
+817 FQFDAL

-843 KALFVRNNYTDMLN
+843 KALFIRNNYTEMLN
-857 ILQASIMN
+857 ILQANIMN
-865 KLNNKKNNKLD
+865 KINNRKYKKQDK
-876 INFLNDALMT
+876 IFLNDALMT

>member
-1 MNMKKRDL
+1 MKKRDL

-32 VIKDQEGDK
+32 VIRDQEGLAFYK
-41 FFKLVEKL
+41 IVERL
-49 RLISK
+49 RLLSK
-54 NSLFDKNKG
+54 NTLLDKNKS
-63 KAFLKTSNEI
+63 KVFLKVSKEV
-73 KKLNS
+73 KKLKPKDIFR
-78 LQTFKVTRAFS
+78 LTRSFS

-104 RKLNEYDNPYFK
+104 RKLNEYENPYFK
-116 NKNQNLFVEDII
+116 NKNQNIFIEDII
-128 EALIKNKKISNN
+128 KNLFKNRNISNN
-140 KIYEQAKNLNIGIVL
+140 KIYEQATKLDIGIVL

-168 QKYANLIDLLEQRH
+168 QKYANLIELMEQRH
-182 LYKKYPSK
+182 LYKKYPTK
-190 ITEIDRKL
+190 ILEIDRKI
-198 YSEIAIIWKT
+198 YTEITVIWKT

-235 TVPRVYKRLND
+235 TIPKVYKRLND
-246 IFRKNLKKDLPRDFN
+246 IFRKNLGKDLPRGYN

-272 RDGNPNVTAEIT
+272 RDGNPNVTADVT

-289 YSRWQAAKLY
+289 FSRWQAAKLY
-299 EKELTKLIQNLSMK
+299 EKELTKLIQDLSMK
-313 ECSPKIRKVT
+313 ECSPKIKKIA
-323 GKTFEPYRVYLR
+323 GNSFEPYRVYLR
-335 PIRDKIRSTHQLIED
+335 PIRDKIRLTYQLIEK
-350 HLTKKIPLDKNK
+350 HLNNNKSLNEKK
-362 LLQDKNEILKP
+362 LLIDKNEILKP

-380 LNLNKGQHI
+380 LNLNRGQHI
-389 GNADL
+389 ANADL

-405 VNLAK
+405 INLAR
-410 LDIRQESSRHDK
+410 LDIRQESSRHQK
-422 LLKEIFKKKYEI
+422 LISDVLNKKY
-434 NYSNLKENNKINYLN
+434 KINFSSLSESKKINLLN
-449 NLIKQKK
+449 LLIKEKK
-456 YFLDKLKITD
+456 YFINNLKIKHKD
-466 KENKEVWNTFKQIS
+466 NKEVWNTFKQIS
-480 KEPSQCLGAY
+480 KEPEQCMGAY

-500 ILSVYFLQKQANT
+500 ILSVYFLQKQAET
-513 KHFLR
+513 KNLLR
-518 VVPLFETLDDLRNAK
+518 VVPLFETLDDLKNAK
-533 DIMENLFKLSWY
+533 SVMENIFKLSWY
-545 KKLINNK
+545 RRLINHK
-552 QEIMIGYSDS
+552 QEVMIGYSDS

-582 RDIAKK
+582 RNIAKK

-607 GPIQATLKSQPSN
+607 GPIQATLKSQPAN

-657 DASLNPPPKSKENWR
+657 DASLNPPPKSKKSWR
-672 DLIEK
+672 KLIEK
-677 MSEISTSAYRKN
+677 MSEIATSAYRKN

-699 FKLVTPHK
+699 FKTVTPHK

-716 RPTKRKN
+716 RPAKRKN
-723 IDNIQSLRA
+723 VDNIQSLRA

-747 GWLGTTEAL
+747 AWLGTTEAL
-756 RYGSIKKFKNTLTDM
+756 RYGSIKKFSKTLTDM

-776 FFISTMDILDMVKSK
+776 YFVSTMDILDMVITK

-797 VVYENNLADD
+797 VIYENNLAD
-807 SLKRIGKKLR
+807 SALKRIGKKLR
-817 FQFKTL
+817 FQFDAL

-834 VIKERKEFR
+834 VSKERKEFR
-843 KALFVRNNYTDMLN
+843 KALFIRNNYTETLN
-857 ILQASIMN
+857 ILQATIMN
-865 KLNNKKNNKLD
+865 KINNNKYKKLD
-876 INFLNDALMT
+876 KKFLDDALMT

>member
-1 MNMKKRDL
+1 MKKRDL

-32 VIKDQEGDK
+32 VIRDQEGLAFYK
-41 FFKLVEKL
+41 IVERL
-49 RLISK
+49 RLLSK
-54 NSLFDKNKG
+54 NTLLDKNKS
-63 KAFLKTSNEI
+63 KVFLKVSKEV
-73 KKLNS
+73 KKLKPKDIFR
-78 LQTFKVTRAFS
+78 LTRSFS

-104 RKLNEYDNPYFK
+104 RKLNEYENPYFK
-116 NKNQNLFVEDII
+116 NKNQNIFIEDII
-128 EALIKNKKISNN
+128 KNLFKNRNISNN
-140 KIYEQAKNLNIGIVL
+140 KIYEQATKLDIGIVL

-168 QKYANLIDLLEQRH
+168 QKYANLIELMEQRH

-190 ITEIDRKL
+190 ILEIDRKI
-198 YSEIAIIWKT
+198 YTEITVIWKT

-235 TVPRVYKRLND
+235 TIPKVYKRLND
-246 IFRKNLKKDLPRDFN
+246 IFRKNLGKDLPRGYN

-272 RDGNPNVTAEIT
+272 RDGNPNVTADVT

-289 YSRWQAAKLY
+289 FSRWQAAKLY
-299 EKELTKLIQNLSMK
+299 EKELTKLIQDLSMK
-313 ECSPKIRKVT
+313 ECSPKIKKIA
-323 GKTFEPYRVYLR
+323 GNSFEPYRVYLR
-335 PIRDKIRSTHQLIED
+335 PIRDKIRLTYQLIEK
-350 HLTKKIPLDKNK
+350 HLNNNK
-362 LLQDKNEILKP
+362 LLNEKKLLTDKNEILNP

-380 LNLNKGQHI
+380 LNLNRGQHI
-389 GNADL
+389 ANADL

-405 VNLAK
+405 INLAR
-410 LDIRQESSRHDK
+410 LDIRQESSRHQK
-422 LLKEIFKKKYEI
+422 LIADVLNKKY
-434 NYSNLKENNKINYLN
+434 KINFSSLSESKKINLLN
-449 NLIKQKK
+449 LLIKQKK
-456 YFLDKLKITD
+456 YFINNLKIKHKD
-466 KENKEVWNTFKQIS
+466 NKEVWNTFKQIS
-480 KEPSQCLGAY
+480 KEPEQCMGAY

-500 ILSVYFLQKQANT
+500 ILSVYFLQKQAET
-513 KHFLR
+513 KNLLR
-518 VVPLFETLDDLRNAK
+518 VVPLFETLDDLKNAK
-533 DIMENLFKLSWY
+533 SVMENIFKLSWY
-545 KKLINNK
+545 RRLINHK
-552 QEIMIGYSDS
+552 QEVMIGYSDS

-582 RDIAKK
+582 RNLAKK

-607 GPIQATLKSQPSN
+607 GPIQATLKSQPAN

-657 DASLNPPPKSKENWR
+657 DASLNPPPKSKKNWR
-672 DLIEK
+672 ELIEK
-677 MSEISTSAYRKN
+677 MSEIATSAYRKN

-699 FKLVTPHK
+699 FKTVTPHK

-723 IDNIQSLRA
+723 VDNIQSLRA

-747 GWLGTTEAL
+747 AWLGTTEAL
-756 RYGSIKKFKNTLTDM
+756 RYGSIKKFSKTLTDM

-776 FFISTMDILDMVKSK
+776 YFVSTMDILDMVITK

-797 VVYENNLADD
+797 VIYENNLAD
-807 SLKRIGKKLR
+807 SALKRIGKKLR
-817 FQFKTL
+817 FQFDAL

-834 VIKERKEFR
+834 VFKERKEFR
-843 KALFVRNNYTDMLN
+843 KALFIRNNYTETLN
-857 ILQASIMN
+857 ILQATIMN
-865 KLNNKKNNKLD
+865 KINNNKYKKLD
-876 INFLNDALMT
+876 KKFLDDALMT